1 MNDDV
6 IQNELSTENGKLTVT
21 ASGIT
26 YDALIIDKQSLPT
39 ATMESLEKLSEE
51 GANIV
56 FFGDLPNRQPSYL
69 DGAYQEADAH
79 IDELSA
85 DMQKQASVKTAATVD
100 ELKSSLSE
108 VVAPEITYTS
118 NEQVRMNRRT
128 LESGGEV
135 AYIHS

>member
-1 MNDDV
+1 MQSGSQSADVAVYMPLFGSIEENDTITTLNTEGYLYDVMNDDV

-56 FFGDLPNRQPSYL
+56 FIR
-69 DGAYQEADAH
+69 
-79 IDELSA
+79 
-85 DMQKQASVKTAATVD
+85 
-100 ELKSSLSE
+100 
-108 VVAPEITYTS
+108 
-118 NEQVRMNRRT
+118 
-128 LESGGEV
+128 
-135 AYIHS
+135 